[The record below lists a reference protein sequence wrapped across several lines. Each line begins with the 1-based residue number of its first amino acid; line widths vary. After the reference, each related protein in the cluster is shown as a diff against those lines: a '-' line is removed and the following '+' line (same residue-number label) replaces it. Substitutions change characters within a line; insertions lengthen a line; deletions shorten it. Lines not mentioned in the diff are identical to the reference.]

1 MFMIYY
7 RVIQI
12 MTEWAD
18 RFPLTFANDKQ
29 LTTKFENWVDE
40 LKKQRE
46 AEKKEKRSKD
56 RATVASKIDF
66 APFFAA
72 TAKLVRSV
80 CCVPCACRACGR
92 VSHVFCFR
100 ERRRRTW
107 RIWRAT

>member
-1 MFMIYY
+1 MCGNY

-40 LKKQRE
+40 LKKQRD

-72 TAKLVRSV
+72 AAKLVCSMCRVS
-80 CCVPCACRACGR
+80 CRASCACVVRAAVCLM
-92 VSHVFCFR
+92 CFYLSR
-100 ERRRRTW
+100 
-107 RIWRAT
+107 